1 MIRKFC
7 TSLAILVLAF
17 AVFGSLRNHTAQAA
31 ERASVSVDTAK
42 SDLHSNEQIVSN
54 AEVTAAAT
62 IETGLLSNRSQ
73 IDKRTIE
80 RPRYSAA
87 SCDDEEEGIAAEED
101 IGTYYAILRISSS
114 PPRFKGI
121 GFDHYARA
129 DV

>member
-7 TSLAILVLAF
+7 MSLAVLVLAF
-17 AVFGSLRNHTAQAA
+17 AVFGSLRNHTATAA
-31 ERASVSVDTAK
+31 ERTSAGAHTTQTDQ
-42 SDLHSNEQIVSN
+42 LSNEQAVSN
-54 AEVTAAAT
+54 VEATAPAN
-62 IETGLLSNRSQ
+62 IETGLLSNKSEV
-73 IDKRTIE
+73 DKRTIE

-87 SCDDEEEGIAAEED
+87 SCDDEDGAVEVEED
-101 IGTYYAILRISSS
+101 IGTYYAILRIHPS